1 MDIEITITGRVAV
14 AEDDLK
20 HVEAMG
26 AEELLRVLLVHNAK
40 VKTRVSEVYVS
51 NKARK
56 GGEK

>member
-1 MDIEITITGRVAV
+1 MDIEITITGRVSV

-51 NKARK
+51 NKAQK
-56 GGEK
+56 G